1 MFPKDQHG
9 YSNRA
14 KTLIWR
20 QFQAVVADDP
30 ALGKMLICNFHA
42 HMGRDCMLTKAQK
55 IVLMKQALD
64 EASALAV
71 EKGATLVF
79 AGDWN
84 LDGQTVRKEVL
95 VGDRQG
101 MTAKHGSADN
111 RDFVVIQPLEDRV
124 RVVHQNR
131 TVSNITAD
139 PQHSDGAVT
148 LRIGV
153 AARPEDTQVIV
164 GPKPPDFPPPNH
176 PKPTRKP
183 RLYPNAPWNK
193 EEATASAPSKS
204 DELVENTAA
213 YPSAIGEEADGGESK
228 SGELRENTAAYRN
241 AIGEEADGEERGSVI
256 LPLDALRED
265 GVKRASGVDARL
277 AGLAADHPIELAWT
291 PDAVMREE
299 RDEAMRK
306 CTSKVIGSM
315 WDNHMKENVI
325 DLKAMAHAAV
335 SLGSDGTMMEVL
347 AETADHGE
355 RIGGNI
361 MLHAQATATQLTE
374 VEDEDTWDPEASANQ
389 NPQEEADFGVDDD
402 DDADN
407 DADNDG
413 EDGGA
418 ETEDT
423 VMRSGTGAEQA
434 PPHTRAPDDKFNFRR
449 LEPDWGRY
457 EMGTRLFSGAKFSR
471 FQGCIGINTLY
482 KSMGEW
488 RAVIDSI
495 IVINY

>member
-1 MFPKDQHG
+1 
-9 YSNRA
+9 
-14 KTLIWR
+14 
-20 QFQAVVADDP
+20 
-30 ALGKMLICNFHA
+30 
-42 HMGRDCMLTKAQK
+42 MGRDCMLTKAHK
-55 IVLMKQALD
+55 IALMRQALD

-71 EKGATLVF
+71 EKGATLLF
-79 AGDWN
+79 GGDWN
-84 LDGQTVRKEVL
+84 LDGKTVRKEVL
-95 VGDRQG
+95 VGQRQG

-124 RVVHQNR
+124 RVVHHAHR

-183 RLYPNAPWNK
+183 QLYPNAPWSK

-265 GVKRASGVDARL
+265 GVKRASGVHARL
-277 AGLAADHPIELAWT
+277 AGLAATPPIELPWT

-299 RDEAMRK
+299 CDEAMRK

-347 AETADHGE
+347 TETADLGE

-361 MLHAQATATQLTE
+361 MLHAQATANRLTE
-374 VEDEDTWDPEASANQ
+374 VEDDDPWDPEASANQ
-389 NPQEEADFGVDDD
+389 NPWDPEASANPEEADFGVDDD
-402 DDADN
+402 EDADN
-407 DADNDG
+407 DADNEG

-418 ETEDT
+418 EKEDA

-434 PPHTRAPDDKFNFRR
+434 PPDTRAPDDKFNFRR

-457 EMGTRLFSGAKFSR
+457 EMGLRLFGGAKVSR